1 MDFVVRMKGLEPP
14 RLSALEPKSRASTN
28 SATSASPRQSHE
40 SHHPVNL
47 AAEMMFRRLREEVLK
62 ISAAYDKR
70 RGNCDGRERTAI
82 GRRGK
87 TVEEQRLT

>member
-1 MDFVVRMKGLEPP
+1 
-14 RLSALEPKSRASTN
+14 
-28 SATSASPRQSHE
+28 
-40 SHHPVNL
+40 
-47 AAEMMFRRLREEVLK
+47 MMFQAVLVRRREEVLK